1 MKLTIHNV
9 HTLEAIPCPA
19 CWQVSPNG
27 RLYDLT
33 IIHKMSDGV
42 GRLPEVYLW
51 TYVPNEIMGSLFSGS
66 VDYVHLAALSDL
78 GPESMIYGRA
88 AQYMLLGV
96 RLRDGTDLNGIPIA
110 WRRIR
115 NRRML
120 GGVVLTLSSIFLLSR
135 STTFALNVVGAVALA
150 VAFQCFRQWLRL
162 RIKPWQAMGFY
173 GSRNNAPFEI
183 WRADVDSG
191 SERQPNISR
200 DTTRPESLADGTAET
215 ARPSCMRYQ
224 PAFMASGTGSQ
235 PRRSPTPLRAALPAP
250 EHAGDFPGS

>member
-19 CWQVSPNG
+19 GWQVSPNG

-33 IIHKMSDGV
+33 IAHKMSSEV

-51 TYVPNEIMGSLFSGS
+51 TYVPNELMGALLSGS

-78 GPESMIYGRA
+78 GPESMVYGRA

-96 RLRDGTDLNGIPIA
+96 RLHDGTDLNGIPVA

-120 GGVVLTLSSIFLLSR
+120 GGVALSASGLFLLSQ
-135 STTFALNVVGAVALA
+135 STSFAVNVGGAAALA
-150 VAFQCFRQWLRL
+150 AAFQCWRQWLRL

-173 GSRNNAPFEI
+173 GSRKNVPFEM
-183 WRADVDSG
+183 WRTDVDSG
-191 SERQPNISR
+191 SDRQPNIAR
-200 DTTRPESLADGTAET
+200 DTTHPESLAYGTAET
-215 ARPSCMRYQ
+215 ARQDCMRYR
-224 PAFMASGTGSQ
+224 PAFLASRTGSQ
-235 PRRSPTPLRAALPAP
+235 PGRGPTSLRAALQAP
-250 EHAGDFPGS
+250 EHAGDVPGA